1 MQESSGL
8 VLDCQRALGASGSH
22 APTGQLPRP
31 LRHTLNICAHWC
43 QLPLAGL
50 GHSCGGLTGQ
60 AGLNI
65 DSQGGK
71 SWGRPEPWGLKGGR
85 GAKAGVF
92 GVGTINLWP

>member
-65 DSQGGK
+65 DSQGG
-71 SWGRPEPWGLKGGR
+71 R
-85 GAKAGVF
+85 AGVDRNH
-92 GVGTINLWP
+92 GV

>member
-1 MQESSGL
+1 MQESTGL
-8 VLDCQRALGASGSH
+8 VLDCQRALGASDSY

-65 DSQGGK
+65 DSQGGRAGVNQNHGSK
-71 SWGRPEPWGLKGGR
+71 GRQRSRGWGLWGSHH
-85 GAKAGVF
+85 
-92 GVGTINLWP
+92 